1 MVHQLRKLALVLILL
16 FVTVSFSTASP
27 TPFEFALP
35 ELEGTLSLGIY
46 DRSGKLIRTLARHAS
61 VCSFQIG
68 VNGLNSSWDGLTDD
82 GKQALPGRYEVRGF
96 VVGSMKVDAVKFH
109 FNDWVEKND
118 GPFPITILSVLCA
131 PNGGLVLLWN
141 TFNGHQQLAY
151 YTNFQTLQW
160 VKNIGKLE
168 SSKPLLG
175 LKAAAIGP
183 LLVGIQDD
191 EISVLNGDRLSFFS
205 MENGSQL
212 RAPVTL
218 SFAPISACRKD
229 SKFLLVA
236 PGRLSGITDSGT
248 EWPIAPPDSA
258 EGKIAEVFNT
268 PNGFVTLSPDGI
280 VQEWNQG
287 SWHRI
292 PLPVLAKKVTP
303 GYENTIWLIAES
315 PDKKEFLGQF
325 SIQGEFLRK
334 VHLPPDEV
342 TSSLAAPP
350 DEDKI
355 FLLRSKW
362 DRSSYLIGYQFVKSP
377 ESQTT
382 ICQEFFRKTIVP
394 SSRFGFS
401 SSGLT
406 STDVSTHVVPAS
418 SPVIEF
424 PLVRDALNP
433 QPGAVWL
440 QAKVEGDTAW
450 LATEDGLP
458 LLPIGE
464 LQGLSRVFIAKKA
477 LSEIPVVFGGNGATV
492 AEFSIQGISNLQPL
506 DIGSISKK

>member
-1 MVHQLRKLALVLILL
+1 MVHQLRKLAFVLVLL
-16 FVTVSFSTASP
+16 FATVSFSTASP

-61 VCSFQIG
+61 IFSFQIG
-68 VNGLNSSWDGLTDD
+68 LNGLISSWDGLTDD
-82 GKQALPGRYEVRGF
+82 GKEALSGKYEVRGF

-118 GPFPITILSVLCA
+118 GPFPITILSVFCA

-141 TFNGHQQLAY
+141 TLNSNQQLAY
-151 YTNFQTLQW
+151 YTNFKTLQW
-160 VKNIGKLE
+160 VKNIGKPE
-168 SSKPLLG
+168 SPKPLLG
-175 LKAAAIGP
+175 PKAATGP
-183 LLVGIQDD
+183 LLVGTQGD
-191 EISVLNGDRLSFFS
+191 EISVLNGDRLSVFS
-205 MENGSQL
+205 MENGSQI

-218 SFAPISACRKD
+218 PFAPISACRKD
-229 SKFLLVA
+229 SKFLLAA
-236 PGRLSGITDSGT
+236 PEKLSGITDSGT
-248 EWPIAPPDSA
+248 EWPIAPPDGA
-258 EGKIAEVFNT
+258 DGKIAEVFNT
-268 PNGFVTLSPDGI
+268 SNGFLTLSPDGI

-292 PLPVLAKKVTP
+292 PLPVLAKKMTP
-303 GYENTIWLIAES
+303 GYENTIWLIADS
-315 PDKKEFLGQF
+315 PEKKEFLGQF

-355 FLLRSKW
+355 FLLRSKR
-362 DRSSYLIGYQFVKSP
+362 DRSSHLIGYQFVKPP

-382 ICQEFFRKTIVP
+382 LCQEFFRKTIVP

-406 STDVSTHVVPAS
+406 STDVSANNVSTS
-418 SPVIEF
+418 SSVTEF
-424 PLVRDALNP
+424 PLVHDALNP
-433 QPGAVWL
+433 QPGTVWL

-464 LQGLSRVFIAKKA
+464 LQGLSRVLIAKKA
-477 LSEIPVVFGGNGATV
+477 LSEMPVLFGGNGATV